1 MEEEGKKILIDLLG
15 SVCYR
20 RMVTE
25 LRKPVYSEDDYLDL
39 ARKLELEQFY
49 EDLR

>member
-1 MEEEGKKILIDLLG
+1 MEEDGRKTLIELVG

-25 LRKPVYSEDDYLDL
+25 LRKPVFSEDDYLDL

-49 EDLR
+49 RDLR